1 LASWTAKIK
10 NKALWLNFRRV
21 RTSVAGA
28 FVVLGLFLLG
38 PAMIARAQNDG
49 PDSSA
54 LTFTDERQA
63 LAKAKAQSILADER
77 AAKLD
82 ARASVEKSEAEAAKS
97 RAAAVAARIQAAEA
111 DISAAEAR
119 VTLIE
124 RMRADLRAKL
134 AAEQEPAVR
143 LMGALQTL
151 SRRPPALALIQPG
164 SIDDLVHVRAVL
176 AGLLPQLRKKT
187 AKLRMQIEKSKN
199 LRADADRAI
208 AALDTSKQ
216 RLAEKRG
223 ELLQLS
229 AERRLAYD
237 QLRGSALAEQ
247 DRAIALGEKARDIVE
262 LMDDLAEDGALNDRL
277 AELPGPMLRPK
288 RPGDAAVEPGTERG
302 LAAGGLPYR
311 LPVLGSVVTGLGE
324 VSVTGVRSRGL
335 TLAVRPLAQLVAPAA
350 GRIVFA
356 GPYRGY
362 GKIVIIDH
370 GQGWTSLITAISAL
384 DVAVGDSLLQG
395 SPVGRAGPEAP
406 TITVELRRRN
416 VPVDITRF
424 VG

>member
-1 LASWTAKIK
+1 M
-10 NKALWLNFRRV
+10 RRV
-21 RTSVAGA
+21 FIPSEGA
-28 FVVLGLFLLG
+28 PFAVGALAAFWLVTLPLLHLQAQ
-38 PAMIARAQNDG
+38 PRAQTSEVVDFA
-49 PDSSA
+49 S
-54 LTFTDERQA
+54 ERQA
-63 LAKAKAQSILADER
+63 LAKAKAQSILAEER

-82 ARASVEKSEAEAAKS
+82 VRAADEKSEAEAAKS
-97 RAAAVAARIQAAEA
+97 KAAAVAARIQAAEA

-134 AAEQEPAVR
+134 ATEQEPAIR
-143 LMGALQTL
+143 LMAALQTL
-151 SRRPPALALIQPG
+151 SRRPPALALTQPG
-164 SIDDLVHVRAVL
+164 SVNDLVHVRAVL

-187 AKLRMQIEKSKN
+187 DALRTRIEKSKS
-199 LRADADRAI
+199 LRADADRAV
-208 AALDTSKQ
+208 AALDASKQ
-216 RLAEKRG
+216 RLAEKRDD
-223 ELLQLS
+223 LLKLS

-262 LMDDLAEDGALNDRL
+262 LMDDLTDDGTLRDQL
-277 AELPGPMLRPK
+277 ARLPGPLLRPK
-288 RPGDAAVEPGTERG
+288 RPGDSDVEPVGVDSV
-302 LAAGGLPYR
+302 AGASLPYR
-311 LPVLGSVVTGLGE
+311 LPVVGSVVTGLGE
-324 VSVTGVRSRGL
+324 VSDSGVRSRGL

-356 GPYRGY
+356 GAYRGY
-362 GKIVIIDH
+362 GNIVIIDH
-370 GQGWTSLITAISAL
+370 GGGWTSLITALASL
-384 DVAVGDSLLQG
+384 DVAVGDNLLQG
-395 SPVGRAGPEAP
+395 SPVGRAGPEDP